1 MSFQWTL
8 VAGFLYFEVGFV
20 VLLCLPILSA
30 TRWSRIFNSK
40 LLSWLATNANYYFGI
55 LLSVLVI
62 LFADAVNQMRKHGED
77 VGLADHSASANL
89 ATQTYHTMMKFRAQR
104 NFYIT
109 GFAILLIL
117 VLRRMISA
125 LCEQANM
132 EARLSA
138 ALQQAKSASDQAER
152 FMNEAEKLKKA
163 ARGEEENEEKE
174 LKAKLEERN
183 NALVEELNEAQ
194 RGLCWLLLIK
204 LSITA

>member
-1 MSFQWTL
+1 
-8 VAGFLYFEVGFV
+8 
-20 VLLCLPILSA
+20 
-30 TRWSRIFNSK
+30 
-40 LLSWLATNANYYFGI
+40 
-55 LLSVLVI
+55 
-62 LFADAVNQMRKHGED
+62 
-77 VGLADHSASANL
+77 
-89 ATQTYHTMMKFRAQR
+89 
-104 NFYIT
+104 
-109 GFAILLIL
+109 
-117 VLRRMISA
+117 
-125 LCEQANM
+125 M